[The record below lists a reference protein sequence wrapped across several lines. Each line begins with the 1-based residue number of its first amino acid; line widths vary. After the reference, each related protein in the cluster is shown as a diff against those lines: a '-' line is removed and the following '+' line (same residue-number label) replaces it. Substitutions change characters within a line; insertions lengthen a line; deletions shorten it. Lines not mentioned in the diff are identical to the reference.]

1 MIRGPWSVI
10 REGGAPGAPF
20 LNGGNGGRRDYGG
33 RIEIMAMIV
42 IRGSFFVIR
51 EGGAPGAPFLYGEM
65 VEDGITGEG

>member
-1 MIRGPWSVI
+1 
-10 REGGAPGAPF
+10 
-20 LNGGNGGRRDYGG
+20 
-33 RIEIMAMIV
+33 MAMIV